1 MFGNVKIITY
11 LCITKLIKLK
21 TMIENEIRKIISNY
35 KGLSYIDV
43 EDSGE
48 GKLFVVSVDYVDTR
62 KFNEFQYEMLNDI
75 LDEIDI
81 IKPTFQIYCSY
92 DKSGYDYWTEIMEES
107 NYTYINIWVSDDFS
121 DDDFNSLIE
130 ELDEILRN
138 IDKFLDE
145 NLEN

>member
-1 MFGNVKIITY
+1 
-11 LCITKLIKLK
+11 
-21 TMIENEIRKIISNY
+21 MIENEIRKIISNY

-62 KFNEFQYEMLNDI
+62 KFNEFQYEMFNDI

-92 DKSGYDYWTEIMEES
+92 DKSGYDYWAEIMEES
-107 NYTYINIWVSDDFS
+107 NYTYIDIWVSDDFS

>member
-1 MFGNVKIITY
+1 
-11 LCITKLIKLK
+11 
-21 TMIENEIRKIISNY
+21 MIENEIRKIISNY

-62 KFNEFQYEMLNDI
+62 KFNEFQYEMFNDI
-75 LDEIDI
+75 LDDIDI

-92 DKSGYDYWTEIMEES
+92 DKSGYDYWAEIMEES

-138 IDKFLDE
+138 IDNFLDE

>member
-1 MFGNVKIITY
+1 
-11 LCITKLIKLK
+11 
-21 TMIENEIRKIISNY
+21 MIENEIRKIVSNY
-35 KGLSYIDV
+35 EGLSYLDV

-48 GKLFVVSVDYVDTR
+48 CKLFGVSVDYVDTR
-62 KFNEFQYEMLNDI
+62 KFNEFQYEIFNAL
-75 LDEIDI
+75 LDEVDV

-107 NYTYINIWVSDDFS
+107 NNTYIDIWISDDFS

-130 ELDEILRN
+130 ELDEILRK
-138 IDKFLDE
+138 IDNFLNE

>member
-1 MFGNVKIITY
+1 
-11 LCITKLIKLK
+11 
-21 TMIENEIRKIISNY
+21 MIENEIKKIISNY
-35 KGLSYIDV
+35 EGLSYIDV

-48 GKLFVVSVDYVDTR
+48 GKLFGVSVDYVDTR
-62 KFNEFQYEMLNDI
+62 KFNEFQYEIFNAM
-75 LDEIDI
+75 LDEVDV

-107 NYTYINIWVSDDFS
+107 NHTYIYIWISDDFS

-130 ELDEILRN
+130 ELDEILRK
-138 IDKFLDE
+138 IDNFLDE

>member
-1 MFGNVKIITY
+1 
-11 LCITKLIKLK
+11 
-21 TMIENEIRKIISNY
+21 MIENEIRKIISNY
-35 KGLSYIDV
+35 DGLSYIDV

-48 GKLFVVSVDYVDTR
+48 GKLFRVSVDYVDTR
-62 KFNEFQYEMLNDI
+62 KFNEFQYEIFNAM
-75 LDEIDI
+75 LDEVDV

-107 NYTYINIWVSDDFS
+107 NYTYIDIWISDDFS

-138 IDKFLDE
+138 IDNFLNE

>member
-62 KFNEFQYEMLNDI
+62 KFNEFQYEMFNDI

-81 IKPTFQIYCSY
+81 IKPIFQIYCSY

>member
-1 MFGNVKIITY
+1 
-11 LCITKLIKLK
+11 
-21 TMIENEIRKIISNY
+21 MIENEIRKIISNY

-48 GKLFVVSVDYVDTR
+48 GKLFSVSVDYVDTR
-62 KFNEFQYEMLNDI
+62 KFNEFQYEMFNDI

-138 IDKFLDE
+138 IDNFLDE